1 MAINELHPPVR
12 PPPPKPRPPGPSPL
26 RDHGPLWAG
35 AFGAGSAL
43 AVYGGARIAQG
54 IGNLIELL
62 SAAAG

>member
-1 MAINELHPPVR
+1 MALNELHDPVR
-12 PPPPKPRPPGPSPL
+12 PAPRPRPSPSPL

-54 IGNLIELL
+54 IGNLVELL